1 MDWRFILSLL
11 FAVVV
16 TILALQNAGPVE
28 VNFFTIQIA
37 VSQALVILI
46 STMFG
51 AVIVM
56 LLSLVRLVK
65 LRSKVKSSTK
75 TIIAL
80 EEENRQL
87 IFKLEANTKNQKKI
101 DEQGPNAGT
110 YQPND

>member
-28 VNFFTIQIA
+28 VNFFTIKIA

-65 LRSKVKSSTK
+65 LRSKVKNSTK

-87 IFKLEANTKNQKKI
+87 IYKLEANTKNQKKVV
-101 DEQGPNAGT
+101 EQGPNEGT
-110 YQPND
+110 

>member
-1 MDWRFILSLL
+1 MDWRFIVSLL

-16 TILALQNAGPVE
+16 TVLALQNAGSVE
-28 VNFFTIQIA
+28 VNFFTIKIA

-65 LRSKVKSSTK
+65 LRSKVKNSNK

-87 IFKLEANTKNQKKI
+87 IYKLAANTKIQKTVE
-101 DEQGPNAGT
+101 EQGTDTGI
-110 YQPND
+110 YQSND